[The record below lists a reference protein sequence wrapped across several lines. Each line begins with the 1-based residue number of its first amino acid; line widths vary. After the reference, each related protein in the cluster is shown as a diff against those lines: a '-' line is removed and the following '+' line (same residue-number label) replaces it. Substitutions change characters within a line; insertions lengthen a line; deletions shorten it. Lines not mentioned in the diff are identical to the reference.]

1 MFETTNQGNY
11 GKAVYYCL
19 PNPNPIWIS
28 TFRKCSLEF
37 RDMMQNDAQL
47 KGHLSRREER
57 PFHPPIRLE
66 CAGMLERNSKA
77 LAALMRSS
85 TIPSGNLT
93 LCY

>member
-1 MFETTNQGNY
+1 MFETTKQGNY

-57 PFHPPIRLE
+57 PFHPFAWNVLVCWSEIQRPWRQV
-66 CAGMLERNSKA
+66 CAPA
-77 LAALMRSS
+77 QYPPV
-85 TIPSGNLT
+85 I
-93 LCY
+93 